1 MQSRVLN
8 LLFVTLLVV
17 TVSLPALAQAKKAAE
32 SPKPPTAAPGWSE
45 WETMTPEG
53 EEFTVLMP
61 KSPTAEAGKFPYHK
75 MELNTRFYLSS
86 ISSGPLLAIASFSG
100 IKSNPA
106 AYSDFERFNSYVDA
120 FKDFFATKVKPGTLI
135 KLSPIGNK
143 PLHGHPGRQFKVT
156 FGDLSGTMQAYVTR
170 KRFYAIVSLN
180 TKKDDA
186 LEEKFISSFV
196 LPERVDRPANTATA
210 NAEGTPNTAPEPNAA
225 AQAQGSNSGV
235 RKEGSPAEGGTT
247 PVSTGSEDNTESG
260 VANVPNANANQGTNQ
275 QGQQNQK
282 RGPISGGMLNGKAI
296 YMPSPEA
303 PGGEASGVVIVQIMI
318 DEQGAVVEA
327 RAVAGPQALH
337 AAAVNAARLAR
348 FNPTFMMG
356 EAVRVSGTLSYNF
369 VRSN

>member
-1 MQSRVLN
+1 MQSRALN
-8 LLFVTLLVV
+8 LLVV
-17 TVSLPALAQAKKAAE
+17 TLLIIIVSLPVLAQAKKAPE
-32 SPKPPTAAPGWSE
+32 SPKPQPAPSWSE

-61 KSPTAEAGKFPYHK
+61 KGPASESGKFPYHK

-86 ISSGPLLAIASFSG
+86 LNGGPLLAIASFSG

-120 FKDFFATKVKPGTLI
+120 FKDFFAPKVKPGTLM

-170 KRFYAIVSLN
+170 RRFYAVVALN
-180 TKKDDA
+180 TKKDEA

-196 LPERVDRPANTATA
+196 LPERVDPPTSAKASP
-210 NAEGTPNTAPEPNAA
+210 EGISVAEPNNAG
-225 AQAQGSNSGV
+225 QTQGANSPG
-235 RKEGSPAEGGTT
+235 RKEGVQAEGGATT
-247 PVSTGSEDNTESG
+247 VATSSEDNTDAA
-260 VANVPNANANQGTNQ
+260 VAGAPNGASNQGANQ

-282 RGPISGGMLNGKAI
+282 RAPVSGGMLNGKAI
-296 YMPSPEA
+296 YLPSPEV
-303 PGGEASGVVIVQIMI
+303 PGGEATGVVIVQVLV

-327 RAVAGPQALH
+327 RPVAGPPALH
-337 AAAVNAARLAR
+337 VAATNAARLAR
-348 FNPTFMMG
+348 FNPTFLMG

>member
-1 MQSRVLN
+1 MQSRALN
-8 LLFVTLLVV
+8 LLFVTLLIV
-17 TVSLPALAQAKKAAE
+17 TVSLPVLAQARKAPE
-32 SPKPPTAAPGWSE
+32 SPKPQPAPGWSE

-53 EEFTVLMP
+53 EEFTVSMP
-61 KSPTAEAGKFPYHK
+61 KSPANESGKFPYHK

-86 ISSGPLLAIASFSG
+86 LSGGPILAIASFSG

-120 FKDFFATKVKPGTLI
+120 FKDFFAPKVKPGTII

-156 FGDLSGTMQAYVTR
+156 FGDLSGTMQAYITR
-170 KRFYAIVSLN
+170 RRFYAIVSLN

-196 LPERVDRPANTATA
+196 LPERVDPPPTTAKANPDA
-210 NAEGTPNTAPEPNAA
+210 NANPAGDPNAA
-225 AQAQGSNSGV
+225 GQTQGANAAGRKDGV
-235 RKEGSPAEGGTT
+235 QAEGGTT
-247 PVSTGSEDNTESG
+247 SVATLSEDNTEAGAAS
-260 VANVPNANANQGTNQ
+260 APNATSNQGTNQ

-282 RGPISGGMLNGKAI
+282 RAPVSGGMLNGKAI
-296 YMPSPEA
+296 YMPSPEV
-303 PGGEASGVVIVQIMI
+303 PSGEANGVVIVQVLV

-327 RAVAGPQALH
+327 RAVAGPPALH
-337 AAAVNAARLAR
+337 AAATNAARLAR
-348 FNPTFMMG
+348 FNPTFLMG

>member
-1 MQSRVLN
+1 MQLRALN
-8 LLFVTLLVV
+8 PLFVTLLVI
-17 TVSLPALAQAKKAAE
+17 TVSLPALAQAKKAPE
-32 SPKPPTAAPGWSE
+32 SPKPQAAPGWSE
-45 WETMTPEG
+45 WQTMTPEG

-61 KSPTAEAGKFPYHK
+61 KSPATETGKYPYHK

-86 ISSGPLLAIASFSG
+86 LTGGPLLAIASFSG

-156 FGDLSGTMQAYVTR
+156 FGDLSGPMQAYITR

-180 TKKDDA
+180 TKKDEA
-186 LEEKFISSFV
+186 LDEKFISSFV
-196 LPERVDRPANTATA
+196 LPERVDKPANTAVA
-210 NAEGTPNTAPEPNAA
+210 NSEGIPNTASDPNAA
-225 AQAQGSNSGV
+225 GQAQGTSRGV
-235 RKEGSPAEGGTT
+235 RKEGTPATEGGTT
-247 PVSTGSEDNTESG
+247 PVATVSEDNTEAG
-260 VANVPNANANQGTNQ
+260 VANVPNATANQGTNQ
-275 QGQQNQK
+275 PGQQNQK
-282 RGPISGGMLNGKAI
+282 RAPLSGGMLNGKAI

-303 PGGEASGVVIVQIMI
+303 PSGEASGVVIVQILV

-327 RAVAGPQALH
+327 RAVAGPPALH
-337 AAAVNAARLAR
+337 VPAVNAARLAR